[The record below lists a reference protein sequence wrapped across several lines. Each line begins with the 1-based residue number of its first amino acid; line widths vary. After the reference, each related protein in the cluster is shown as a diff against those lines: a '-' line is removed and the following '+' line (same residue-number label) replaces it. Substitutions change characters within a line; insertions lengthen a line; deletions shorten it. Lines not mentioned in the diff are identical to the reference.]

1 MAVKGN
7 ETPAPNGTPAPAAP
21 AAGGGMKAMVPLLAN
36 LIIMPA
42 VAYGLTALVLVPQL
56 RKGLAPD
63 ASAAGEHA
71 SAEPAGDKKG
81 HGDAGGKAD
90 PSAKPDEKG
99 KITVPM
105 SGKVLVNVAGTSGS
119 RFLVTSMSIVSK
131 NPNLKALLE
140 KNDPQLR
147 DVAASTLSA
156 KTISDLEK
164 AGARNLIRS
173 ELISVFN
180 NVLGQ
185 GMVTD
190 IYLTDF
196 AIQ

>member
-7 ETPAPNGTPAPAAP
+7 ETPAPGGTPAPTAP
-21 AAGGGMKAMVPLLAN
+21 ATGGGMKAMVPLLAN

-42 VAYGLTALVLVPQL
+42 VAYGLTAFVLVPQL

-63 ASAAGEHA
+63 AAQAGEHA
-71 SAEPAGDKKG
+71 GTETEEKKPAGDKKG

-90 PSAKPDEKG
+90 PAAKPDEKG
-99 KITVPM
+99 KVTVPLA
-105 SGKVLVNVAGTSGS
+105 GKVLVNVAGTSGS

-147 DVAASTLSA
+147 DVADR
-156 KTISDLEK
+156 K
-164 AGARNLIRS
+164 
-173 ELISVFN
+173 SV
-180 NVLGQ
+180 V
-185 GMVTD
+185 
-190 IYLTDF
+190 
-196 AIQ
+196 